1 MITRT
6 LLDYKEIQRVSGERR
21 LSSSLLRIERT
32 PEWREMEVDSMVMV
46 EDMVEE
52 DSRDSN
58 RLQGG
63 DLKKSRFKYKMKGGE
78 ADRVVGWDWLLE
90 YLTTQQMLMETI
102 TSISLM
108 TNTVCLGRR
117 PELLGKYLEVILI
130 LVLRENR

>member
-21 LSSSLLRIERT
+21 LSSSPLRIEKT

-63 DLKKSRFKYKMKGGE
+63 DLKKSRFKYKMKGEE

-108 TNTVCLGRR
+108 TNTVCLVRR

>member
-63 DLKKSRFKYKMKGGE
+63 DLKKSRFKYKMKEEE

>member
-21 LSSSLLRIERT
+21 LSSSLLRIEKT

-78 ADRVVGWDWLLE
+78 ADRVVGWD
-90 YLTTQQMLMETI
+90 
-102 TSISLM
+102 
-108 TNTVCLGRR
+108 
-117 PELLGKYLEVILI
+117 
-130 LVLRENR
+130 

>member
-63 DLKKSRFKYKMKGGE
+63 DLRKYRFKYKMKEEE

-90 YLTTQQMLMETI
+90 YLTTQLMLMETI
-102 TSISLM
+102 TLISLM
-108 TNTVCLGRR
+108 TNTVCPGRR

>member
-21 LSSSLLRIERT
+21 LSSSLLRIEKT

-63 DLKKSRFKYKMKGGE
+63 DLKKSRFKYKMKEEE

-108 TNTVCLGRR
+108 TNTVCLVRR

-130 LVLRENR
+130 LVLRGNR

>member
-21 LSSSLLRIERT
+21 LSSSLLRIEKT

-130 LVLRENR
+130 LVLRGNR